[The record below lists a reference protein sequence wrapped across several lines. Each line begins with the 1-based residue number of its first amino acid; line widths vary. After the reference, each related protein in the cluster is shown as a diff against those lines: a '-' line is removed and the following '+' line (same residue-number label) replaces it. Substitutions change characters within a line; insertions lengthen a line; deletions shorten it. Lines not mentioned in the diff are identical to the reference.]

1 MTLDPLAPLTP
12 LAAAGAAAP
21 ASAGAGSPAAVRGF
35 AQLLAQA
42 RAAGPAEAGAG
53 AGAGSARLQ
62 VQRGDTLIGLVKA
75 HHRQAGAP
83 LTEAQAG
90 QWANEIAV
98 RNGIRDADL
107 IKVGQVLD
115 FSALGL
121 PQLAGRAPEG
131 AWPSAQAWASS
142 RGAPTAASGRP
153 QDAARLEALL
163 ASNPVSASR
172 SAGPHP
178 VLDRTLERAVQK
190 GFLPAADVD
199 GVRQRIGRLAEDH
212 SFSPDDFA
220 LVTLMESDG
229 MNPKASNGNCHGI
242 IQFCDG
248 DGRGADSVGF
258 GQSPRAIL
266 GLGVL
271 QQLDLVDRYFKD
283 VGLRQQAPNTRA
295 DDLYLSV
302 LTPAAR
308 AEKRRDV
315 PLNIAGSQA
324 AYLYVDHNR
333 QGSITR
339 DSLLAGLHHNAG
351 LRLGMDTRSVM
362 QAQARQAT
370 TVAALR

>member
-1 MTLDPLAPLTP
+1 MGLEPLSPLAPLAP
-12 LAAAGAAAP
+12 AGALAAAGYV
-21 ASAGAGSPAAVRGF
+21 PAASRDF

-42 RAAGPAEAGAG
+42 RAAASAEAEAGAG
-53 AGAGSARLQ
+53 ASAGRLM

-83 LTEAQAG
+83 LTDAQAG
-90 QWANEIAV
+90 QWAKEIAG

-107 IKVGQVLD
+107 IKVGQVID

-121 PQLAGRAPEG
+121 PGLAGRAQES

-142 RGAPTAASGRP
+142 RGAPAATVGRP

-163 ASNPVSASR
+163 AASPVSSGRGA
-172 SAGPHP
+172 AAHP
-178 VLDRTLERAVQK
+178 VLERTLERAVQK
-190 GFLPAADVD
+190 GFVPAGDVD
-199 GVRQRIGRLAEDH
+199 AVRQRIGRLAEEH

-220 LVTLMESDG
+220 LMTLMESDG
-229 MNPKASNGNCHGI
+229 MNPQASNGRCHGI

-271 QQLDLVDRYFKD
+271 QQLDLVDLYFKD

-315 PLNIAGSQA
+315 PLNIAGPQA

-333 QGSITR
+333 QAGITR

-362 QAQARQAT
+362 QAQAMRAAST
-370 TVAALR
+370 PVAALR